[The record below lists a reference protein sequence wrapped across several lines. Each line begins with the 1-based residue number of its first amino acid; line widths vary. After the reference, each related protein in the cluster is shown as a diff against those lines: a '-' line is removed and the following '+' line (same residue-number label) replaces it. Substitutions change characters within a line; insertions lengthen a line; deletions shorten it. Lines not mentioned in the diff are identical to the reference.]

1 MARKSSPPLYEL
13 ISAHRPERSVPSRLT
28 DDEPVLPASSAASAI
43 GPGRFIQ
50 IPVGYI
56 FVAIAGVVI
65 LVILAYMLGYS
76 RAQQASRLVDEADVD
91 PTLIAAGNGRLPR
104 DPLDRTVEPPRQP
117 AGSSTP
123 ARPGGG
129 SGTAGAAQTGPSAWG
144 AIQPSSDPRRPGLE
158 YFVLA
163 TTRET
168 GAVRLAEFC
177 RERGL
182 ETYAVRL
189 NNTQWQVIALPGFE
203 PSERTGPRVREMRE
217 AINRIGDSW
226 KTHERGATN
235 LRDAYLAPYGR

>member
-13 ISAHRPERSVPSRLT
+13 ISASRPERSVPSRPA
-28 DDEPVLPASSAASAI
+28 DDEPVLPASSAVSAI

-50 IPVGYI
+50 FPVGYV
-56 FVAIAGVVI
+56 FVAVAAVVI
-65 LVILAYMLGYS
+65 VVILAYMFGYS

-104 DPLDRTVEPPRQP
+104 DPLDRTADPPRQP
-117 AGSSTP
+117 AERSSTP
-123 ARPGGG
+123 ARPGG
-129 SGTAGAAQTGPSAWG
+129 SGTAGTATNIPQQWGPV
-144 AIQPSSDPRRPGLE
+144 QPASDPRRSGLE

-163 TTRET
+163 TTREA

-203 PSERTGPRVREMRE
+203 PSERAGPRVREMRE

-226 KTHERGATN
+226 KNHERGATN